1 MDEPHRRR
9 RRLRRRALTA
19 TRTRAPQQVGPLADR
34 LNRILADRG
43 IDPSA
48 AIEEP
53 PDEPITA
60 LELADARIPAR
71 YRRALAGHPQVT
83 AWAEQVAH
91 AGRPGPGGP
100 GIAEGPSLLI
110 AGPTGTGKT
119 HQAYGAIRALLAR
132 GVRLRWEATTTADLY
147 ARLRPRNGHDAER
160 DLQTLARCPL
170 LLLDDLGA
178 AKTSEW
184 TEELTYRLINHR
196 YEHLRP
202 TLITTNLP
210 TAELRTALG
219 DRVASRLAEMTERV
233 ILTGSDRRRTAP
245 TA

>member
-1 MDEPHRRR
+1 MTDT
-9 RRLRRRALTA
+9 L
-19 TRTRAPQQVGPLADR
+19 TRAPQRVGLLADR
-34 LNRILADRG
+34 LNGILVNRG
-43 IDPSA
+43 IDPAVTALGEPSA
-48 AIEEP
+48 EP
-53 PDEPITA
+53 VTA

-71 YRRALAGHPQVT
+71 YRRAMADHSQVT
-83 AWAEQVAH
+83 AWADQVAR

-147 ARLRPRNGHDAER
+147 ARLRPRAGHDAER
-160 DLQTLARCPL
+160 ELQTLARSPL
-170 LLLDDLGA
+170 LFLDDLGA

-184 TEELTYRLINHR
+184 TEELTYRLINRR

-210 TAELRTALG
+210 TAELRTTLG

-233 ILTGSDRRRTAP
+233 ILTGPDRRRTAP
-245 TA
+245 AA

>member
-1 MDEPHRRR
+1 MA
-9 RRLRRRALTA
+9 RLGAILTA
-19 TRTRAPQQVGPLADR
+19 
-34 LNRILADRG
+34 RG
-43 IDPSA
+43 IDPEAVA
-48 AIEEP
+48 AGP
-53 PDEPITA
+53 PNEAVNA
-60 LELADARIPAR
+60 LETAAARIPAR
-71 YRRALAGHPQVT
+71 YRNALTDHPQVT
-83 AWAEQVAH
+83 AWVDEITRT
-91 AGRPGPGGP
+91 GRPGPAGAP
-100 GIAEGPSLLI
+100 GISEGPSLLI

-147 ARLRPRNGHDAER
+147 ARLRPRAGHDAER

-196 YEHLRP
+196 YEHLLP

-210 TAELRTALG
+210 TAELRTTLG
-219 DRVASRLAEMTERV
+219 DRVASRLAEMTDRV
-233 ILTGSDRRRTAP
+233 ILAGPDRRRHHPA
-245 TA
+245 

>member
-1 MDEPHRRR
+1 M
-9 RRLRRRALTA
+9 TA
-19 TRTRAPQQVGPLADR
+19 TLTREPLPVGPLADR
-34 LNRILADRG
+34 LNGILASRG
-43 IDPSA
+43 IDPATTA
-48 AIEEP
+48 AEP
-53 PDEPITA
+53 PAEPVTA

-71 YRRALAGHPQVT
+71 YRRALADHPQIT
-83 AWAEQVAH
+83 AWADH
-91 AGRPGPGGP
+91 ISGAGRPGPGGP

-119 HQAYGAIRALLAR
+119 YQAYGAVRALLRR

-147 ARLRPRNGHDAER
+147 ARLRPRAGHDAER

-170 LLLDDLGA
+170 LLMDDLGA

-196 YEHLRP
+196 YEHMLP

-210 TAELRTALG
+210 IPELRTALG
-219 DRVASRLAEMTERV
+219 DRVTSRLAEMTERV
-233 ILTGSDRRRTAP
+233 VLTGPDRRRRTAP
-245 TA
+245 TV

>member
-1 MDEPHRRR
+1 M
-9 RRLRRRALTA
+9 TA
-19 TRTRAPQQVGPLADR
+19 TLTREPRRVGPLADR
-34 LNRILADRG
+34 LNTILASRG
-43 IDPSA
+43 IDPTSA
-48 AIEEP
+48 AAEEP
-53 PDEPITA
+53 VPEPVTA

-71 YRRALAGHPQVT
+71 YRRALAGHPQIT
-83 AWAEQVAH
+83 AWADQIASV
-91 AGRPGPGGP
+91 GRPGPGGP

-110 AGPTGTGKT
+110 VGPTGTGKT
-119 HQAYGAIRALLAR
+119 HQAYGAVRALLTR
-132 GVRLRWEATTTADLY
+132 GVRLRWEATTSADLH
-147 ARLRPRNGHDAER
+147 ARLRPRAGHDAER

-196 YEHLRP
+196 YEHMLP

-233 ILTGSDRRRTAP
+233 ILTGPDRRRTAP
-245 TA
+245 AA

>member
-1 MDEPHRRR
+1 MTDT
-9 RRLRRRALTA
+9 L
-19 TRTRAPQQVGPLADR
+19 TRAPQRVGLLADR
-34 LNRILADRG
+34 LNGILTNRG
-43 IDPSA
+43 IDPAMTALGEPSA
-48 AIEEP
+48 EP
-53 PDEPITA
+53 VTA

-71 YRRALAGHPQVT
+71 YRHAMAHHPQVT
-83 AWAEQVAH
+83 AWADQVAH

-119 HQAYGAIRALLAR
+119 HQAYGAVRALLAR
-132 GVRLRWEATTTADLY
+132 GVRLRWEATTAADLH
-147 ARLRPRNGHDAER
+147 ARLRPRAGHDAER
-160 DLQTLARCPL
+160 ELQILARSPL
-170 LLLDDLGA
+170 LFLDDLGT
-178 AKTSEW
+178 AKSSEW

-210 TAELRTALG
+210 TAELRATLG

-233 ILTGSDRRRTAP
+233 ILTGPDRRRTAP
-245 TA
+245 AA

>member
-1 MDEPHRRR
+1 MTATLTREPHH
-9 RRLRRRALTA
+9 
-19 TRTRAPQQVGPLADR
+19 VGPLANR
-34 LNRILADRG
+34 LNTILASRG
-43 IDPSA
+43 IDPTA
-48 AIEEP
+48 AAAEEP
-53 PDEPITA
+53 APEPITA

-71 YRRALAGHPQVT
+71 YRRAMADHPQIA
-83 AWAEQVAH
+83 AWADQIAG
-91 AGRPGPGGP
+91 AGRPGPVGP

-119 HQAYGAIRALLAR
+119 HQAYGAVRALLTR
-132 GVRLRWEATTTADLY
+132 GVRLRWEATTSADLH
-147 ARLRPRNGHDAER
+147 ARLRPRAGHDGER
-160 DLQTLARCPL
+160 ELQTLARCPL

-196 YEHLRP
+196 YEHMLP

-233 ILTGSDRRRTAP
+233 ILTGPDRRRTAP

>member
-1 MDEPHRRR
+1 MNATLTREPH
-9 RRLRRRALTA
+9 
-19 TRTRAPQQVGPLADR
+19 QVGPIVDR
-34 LNRILADRG
+34 LNGILATRG
-43 IDPSA
+43 IDPA
-48 AIEEP
+48 VTAQEP
-53 PDEPITA
+53 PAQPVTA

-71 YRRALAGHPQVT
+71 YRRALADHPQIT
-83 AWAEQVAH
+83 TWAERIAR

-119 HQAYGAIRALLAR
+119 HQGYGAVRALLSR
-132 GVRLRWEATTTADLY
+132 GVRLRWEATTSADLH
-147 ARLRPRNGHDAER
+147 ARLRPRVGHDGER
-160 DLQTLARCPL
+160 ELQTLARCPL

-196 YEHLRP
+196 YEHMLP

-233 ILTGSDRRRTAP
+233 ILTGPDRRRITPA
-245 TA
+245 A

>member
-1 MDEPHRRR
+1 M
-9 RRLRRRALTA
+9 TA
-19 TRTRAPQQVGPLADR
+19 TLTREAQRVGPLADR
-34 LNRILADRG
+34 LSGILADRG

-48 AIEEP
+48 AAEEP
-53 PDEPITA
+53 PPEPVTA

-71 YRRALAGHPQVT
+71 YRRAVADHPQVT
-83 AWAEQVAH
+83 AWADQIAR

-100 GIAEGPSLLI
+100 GIAEGSSLLI
-110 AGPTGTGKT
+110 VGPTGTGKT
-119 HQAYGAIRALLAR
+119 YQAYGAVRALLTR

-147 ARLRPRNGHDAER
+147 ARLRPRPGHDAER
-160 DLQTLARCPL
+160 DLQALARSPL

-210 TAELRTALG
+210 TAELRTVLG
-219 DRVASRLAEMTERV
+219 DRIASRLAEMTERV
-233 ILTGSDRRRTAP
+233 ILTGPDRRRSTPATRP
-245 TA
+245 R

>member
-1 MDEPHRRR
+1 MIATLTREP
-9 RRLRRRALTA
+9 
-19 TRTRAPQQVGPLADR
+19 QCVGPLADR
-34 LNRILADRG
+34 LNAILAGRG
-43 IDPSA
+43 IDATA
-48 AIEEP
+48 AAAEEP
-53 PDEPITA
+53 PTEPVTA

-71 YRRALAGHPQVT
+71 YRRALADHPRIT
-83 AWAEQVAH
+83 AWADQISG

-119 HQAYGAIRALLAR
+119 YQAYGAVRALLSQ

-196 YEHLRP
+196 YEHMLP

-210 TAELRTALG
+210 IPELRTSLG
-219 DRVASRLAEMTERV
+219 DRVTSRLAEMTERV
-233 ILTGSDRRRTAP
+233 VLTGPDRRRRTTP
-245 TA
+245 TV

>member
-1 MDEPHRRR
+1 M
-9 RRLRRRALTA
+9 TA
-19 TRTRAPQQVGPLADR
+19 TLTRAPQRVGPLADR
-34 LNRILADRG
+34 LNTILANRG
-43 IDPSA
+43 VDPA
-48 AIEEP
+48 AATQEP
-53 PDEPITA
+53 APETVTA

-71 YRRALAGHPQVT
+71 YRRALADHPQIT
-83 AWAEQVAH
+83 TWADQIPR
-91 AGRPGPGGP
+91 AGRPGPTGP

-119 HQAYGAIRALLAR
+119 YQAYGAVRALLTR
-132 GVRLRWEATTTADLY
+132 GVRLRWEATTSADLH
-147 ARLRPRNGHDAER
+147 ARLRPRAGHDGER
-160 DLQTLARCPL
+160 ELQTLSRSPL

-196 YEHLRP
+196 YEHMLP

-210 TAELRTALG
+210 TAQLRIALG

-233 ILTGSDRRRTAP
+233 ILTGPDRRRTAP
-245 TA
+245 AA

>member
-1 MDEPHRRR
+1 MTATLTREPHR
-9 RRLRRRALTA
+9 
-19 TRTRAPQQVGPLADR
+19 VGPLADR
-34 LNRILADRG
+34 LNGILASRG
-43 IDPSA
+43 IDPSTA
-48 AIEEP
+48 TAEEAHA
-53 PDEPITA
+53 EPVTA

-71 YRRALAGHPQVT
+71 YRRTLADHPQVT
-83 AWAEQVAH
+83 AWADEITRV
-91 AGRPGPGGP
+91 GRPGPGGP
-100 GIAEGPSLLI
+100 GIAKGPSLLI

-119 HQAYGAIRALLAR
+119 HQAYGAVRGLLAR
-132 GVRLRWEATTTADLY
+132 GVRLRWEATTTADLH
-147 ARLRPRNGHDAER
+147 ARLRPRAGHDTER
-160 DLQTLARCPL
+160 DLQSLARSPL

-196 YEHLRP
+196 YEHLLP

-233 ILTGSDRRRTAP
+233 ILTGPDRRRHPA
-245 TA
+245 

>member
-1 MDEPHRRR
+1 M
-9 RRLRRRALTA
+9 TA
-19 TRTRAPQQVGPLADR
+19 TLTREPRQVGAITDR
-34 LNRILADRG
+34 LNGILAGRG
-43 IDPSA
+43 IDPRTVAAEPSA
-48 AIEEP
+48 
-53 PDEPITA
+53 EPITA

-71 YRRALAGHPQVT
+71 YRRALADHPQII
-83 AWAEQVAH
+83 AWADQIAD

-119 HQAYGAIRALLAR
+119 HQAYGAVRALLTR
-132 GVRLRWEATTTADLY
+132 GVRLRWEATTSADLH
-147 ARLRPRNGHDAER
+147 ARLRPRAGHDSER

-170 LLLDDLGA
+170 LVLDDLGA

-196 YEHLRP
+196 YERMLP

-210 TAELRTALG
+210 IPELRTALG
-219 DRVASRLAEMTERV
+219 DRVTSRLAEMTERV
-233 ILTGSDRRRTAP
+233 VLTGPDRRRTAP
-245 TA
+245 AV

>member
-1 MDEPHRRR
+1 MTDT
-9 RRLRRRALTA
+9 L
-19 TRTRAPQQVGPLADR
+19 TRAPQRVGPLADR
-34 LNRILADRG
+34 LNTILASRG
-43 IDPSA
+43 IDPA
-48 AIEEP
+48 AATQEP
-53 PDEPITA
+53 APETVTA

-71 YRRALAGHPQVT
+71 YRRALADHPQIT
-83 AWAEQVAH
+83 AWADQIAR
-91 AGRPGPGGP
+91 AGRPGPSGP

-119 HQAYGAIRALLAR
+119 YQAYGAVRALLTR
-132 GVRLRWEATTTADLY
+132 GVRLRWEATTSADLH
-147 ARLRPRNGHDAER
+147 ARLRPRAGHDGER

-196 YEHLRP
+196 YEHMLP

-210 TAELRTALG
+210 TAELRIALG

-233 ILTGSDRRRTAP
+233 ILTGPDRRRTAP
-245 TA
+245 AA

>member
-1 MDEPHRRR
+1 M
-9 RRLRRRALTA
+9 TA
-19 TRTRAPQQVGPLADR
+19 TLTRAPQRVGPLTDR
-34 LNRILADRG
+34 LNTILANRG
-43 IDPSA
+43 IDPA
-48 AIEEP
+48 AATQEP
-53 PDEPITA
+53 APETVTA

-71 YRRALAGHPQVT
+71 YRRALADHPKIT
-83 AWAEQVAH
+83 AWADQIAR
-91 AGRPGPGGP
+91 AGRPGPTGP

-119 HQAYGAIRALLAR
+119 HQAYGAVRALLTR
-132 GVRLRWEATTTADLY
+132 GVRLRWEATTSADLH
-147 ARLRPRNGHDAER
+147 ARLRPRAGHDGER
-160 DLQTLARCPL
+160 ELQTLARCPL

-196 YEHLRP
+196 YEHMLP

-233 ILTGSDRRRTAP
+233 ILTGPDRRRTAP
-245 TA
+245 TV

>member
-1 MDEPHRRR
+1 MTATLTREPHR
-9 RRLRRRALTA
+9 
-19 TRTRAPQQVGPLADR
+19 VGPLADR
-34 LNRILADRG
+34 LNGILASRG
-43 IDPSA
+43 IDLATA
-48 AIEEP
+48 AVEDGHVEP
-53 PDEPITA
+53 VTA

-71 YRRALAGHPQVT
+71 YRRALADHPKVT
-83 AWAEQVAH
+83 AWADEIAR

-119 HQAYGAIRALLAR
+119 YQAYGAIRTLLAR
-132 GVRLRWEATTTADLY
+132 GVRLRWEATTTADFH
-147 ARLRPRNGHDAER
+147 ARLRPRAGHDAER

-170 LLLDDLGA
+170 LFLDDLGA

-184 TEELTYRLINHR
+184 TEELTYRLINYR
-196 YEHLRP
+196 YEHMLP

-210 TAELRTALG
+210 MEQLRVTLG

-233 ILTGSDRRRTAP
+233 ILDGPDRRRRTAP
-245 TA
+245 AA

>member
-1 MDEPHRRR
+1 M
-9 RRLRRRALTA
+9 TA
-19 TRTRAPQQVGPLADR
+19 TLTRAPQRVGPLADR
-34 LNRILADRG
+34 LNTILANRG
-43 IDPSA
+43 IDPA
-48 AIEEP
+48 AATQEP
-53 PDEPITA
+53 APETVTA

-71 YRRALAGHPQVT
+71 YRRALADHPQITTWADQT
-83 AWAEQVAH
+83 AR
-91 AGRPGPGGP
+91 AGRPGPTGP

-119 HQAYGAIRALLAR
+119 YQAYGAVRALLTR
-132 GVRLRWEATTTADLY
+132 GVRLRWEAATSADLH
-147 ARLRPRNGHDAER
+147 ARLRPRAGHDGER
-160 DLQTLARCPL
+160 ELQTLSRSPL

-196 YEHLRP
+196 YEHMLP

-210 TAELRTALG
+210 TAELRIALG

-233 ILTGSDRRRTAP
+233 VLTGPDRRRTAP
-245 TA
+245 AA

>member
-1 MDEPHRRR
+1 M
-9 RRLRRRALTA
+9 TA
-19 TRTRAPQQVGPLADR
+19 TLTRAPHRVGPLAER
-34 LNRILADRG
+34 LNDILANRG
-43 IDPSA
+43 IAPNTAAAEPSA
-48 AIEEP
+48 EP
-53 PDEPITA
+53 VTA

-71 YRRALAGHPQVT
+71 YRRALADHPRITV
-83 AWAEQVAH
+83 WADQIAH
-91 AGRPGPGGP
+91 TGRPGPSGP

-119 HQAYGAIRALLAR
+119 HQAYGAVRALLSR

-147 ARLRPRNGHDAER
+147 ARLRPRAGHDAER
-160 DLQTLARCPL
+160 DLQSLARSPL

-196 YEHLRP
+196 YEHLLP

-210 TAELRTALG
+210 TAELRTTLG

-233 ILTGSDRRRTAP
+233 VLTGPDRRRHRP
-245 TA
+245 T